1 MHVHCRRPLVAKY
14 HNIGCKVMLRS
25 EDEDEH
31 DEACMKEHLQLMSE
45 HLIATKEEITNVDS
59 NLSRAE
65 QINEQVR
72 EPLIFTEEELSD
84 AKLKASIRLKETQRR

>member
-45 HLIATKEEITNVDS
+45 HLIATKEEITKLMS
-59 NLSRAE
+59 I
-65 QINEQVR
+65 QTFQ
-72 EPLIFTEEELSD
+72 ELS
-84 AKLKASIRLKETQRR
+84 KLMSKLESH